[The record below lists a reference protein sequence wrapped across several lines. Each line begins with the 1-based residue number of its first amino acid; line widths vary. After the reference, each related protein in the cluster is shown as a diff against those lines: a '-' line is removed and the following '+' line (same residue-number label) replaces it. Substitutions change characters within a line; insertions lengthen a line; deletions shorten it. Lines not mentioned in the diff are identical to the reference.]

1 MSRGPG
7 KVQQE
12 ALRIINSAERRL
24 DTFDLAKEI
33 FRAAPDEQGCTLLSQ
48 AQIKSAH
55 RALRALLKRK
65 LICAVGCNSQGRM
78 QWRSEKGRRDDEAR
92 MENILLETVGPFAFA
107 AMMSRHGRST
117 PIDTFREPP
126 AEEVPR

>member
-12 ALRIINSAERRL
+12 ALRIINSAERCL

-55 RALRALLKRK
+55 RALRALKINLCCR
-65 LICAVGCNSQGRM
+65 LQQPRPHAVALGERPT
-78 QWRSEKGRRDDEAR
+78 RR
-92 MENILLETVGPFAFA
+92 
-107 AMMSRHGRST
+107 
-117 PIDTFREPP
+117 
-126 AEEVPR
+126 